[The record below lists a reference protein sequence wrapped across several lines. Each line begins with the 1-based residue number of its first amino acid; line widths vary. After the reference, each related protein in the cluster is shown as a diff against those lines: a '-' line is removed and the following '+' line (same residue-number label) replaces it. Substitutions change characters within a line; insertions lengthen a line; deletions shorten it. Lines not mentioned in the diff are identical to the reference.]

1 MKALLN
7 EAIKCMEEER
17 HLAVNLETAKW
28 ELADAE
34 KEIKWLRSALSS
46 SEKEYEQIQQDI
58 EDAQI
63 ELDGERWS
71 SSILEID
78 FVSVPRVN
86 YVASYLIITCIM
98 PLSDLSI

>member
-7 EAIKCMEEER
+7 EAIKCTEEER

-34 KEIKWLRSALSS
+34 KEMKSLRSALSS

-63 ELDGERWS
+63 ELDSERWS

-78 FVSVPRVN
+78 FVSVPKVN
-86 YVASYLIITCIM
+86 YVASYIIITFTM